1 MKRQVNFTADSELY
15 DKLCHLSIDLHIP
28 LRELM
33 EEAIQDLLEKR
44 GETWKA

>member
-33 EEAIQDLLEKR
+33 EEAIRELLEKR